1 MITDWEVLTDWAEKL
16 TVKLPSDKLNQFQ
29 TYHKLLLDWN
39 QKINLISRQDI
50 SRIVSY
56 HFIDSISTIPE
67 IPHNSIVC
75 DLGAGAGLPGI
86 PIKILRDDIILYL
99 VESIKKKSCFLAE
112 AIKALDLKN
121 TILLPRRAETIK
133 DIKFDIVLVRLFG
146 KIFDVLPLASQL
158 LKNNGKVI
166 FYKMRGVEK
175 EIAGTTN
182 VAIKTKMKLIEVK
195 DVILPL
201 TGIVRKLV
209 IYQSLSQ

>member
-1 MITDWEVLTDWAEKL
+1 MITDWEVLTDWAEKF
-16 TVKLPSDKLNQFQ
+16 TVKLSSDKLNQFQ

-50 SRIVSY
+50 GRIVSY
-56 HFIDSISTIPE
+56 HFIDSISVIPE
-67 IPHNSIVC
+67 LPHNSIVC
-75 DLGAGAGLPGI
+75 DLGTGAGLPGI

-99 VESIKKKSCFLAE
+99 VESIKKKSYFLAE
-112 AIKALDLKN
+112 AIKTLDLKN

-166 FYKMRGVEK
+166 FYKIHGVEK